1 MKPAKVSIALLVIQ
15 LAIIS
20 TITVKYLYQRL
31 ACPRVWTRAVAFDP
45 QLPMRGRYLSLQVMV
60 DGCQSTLPS
69 AKAAEFPR
77 DNNGAAVQGPFG
89 LRVLSHF
96 RAQLKVQNNRLIAIN
111 PVADE
116 TGLAGQQVIAVPEKP
131 CDQMVVDEPVAFYI
145 PENAIDPS
153 HLSPGQE
160 LWIEVTVPPAG
171 PPRPVQLA
179 LKVNESWKPLAF
191 Q

>member
-15 LAIIS
+15 LAIVS
-20 TITVKYLYQRL
+20 AVTVKYMYQRL
-31 ACPRVWTRAVAFDP
+31 TCPRVWTRAVAFDP

-69 AKAAEFPR
+69 AKAAQFPR
-77 DNNGAAVQGPFG
+77 DYNGAAVQGPFG
-89 LRVLSHF
+89 LRIGTHF
-96 RAQLKVQNNRLIAIN
+96 RAHLKVQNNRLIAIN
-111 PVADE
+111 AVADE
-116 TGLAGQQVIAVPEKP
+116 TGRVGQRIVASSGKP
-131 CDQMVVDEPVAFYI
+131 CDQMLVLDPVAFYI

-153 HLSPGQE
+153 HVTPGQE
-160 LWIEVTVPPAG
+160 VWIEVTVPPAG

-179 LKVNESWKPLAF
+179 LKTNEAWKPLAF

>member
-1 MKPAKVSIALLVIQ
+1 MKPAKVSIAVLVIQ
-15 LAIIS
+15 LVIIS
-20 TITVKYLYQRL
+20 AITVKYLYQRL
-31 ACPRVWTRAVAFDP
+31 TCPRVWARAVAFDP

-60 DGCQSTLPS
+60 DGCQSTLPL

-77 DNNGAAVQGPFG
+77 DYNGAAVQGRFG
-89 LRVLSHF
+89 LRAGSVF
-96 RAQLKVQNNRLIAIN
+96 RAHLKAQNNHLIAIN
-111 PVADE
+111 AVAE
-116 TGLAGQQVIAVPEKP
+116 ESGRAGRQVIAVPGTP
-131 CDQMVVDEPVAFYI
+131 CDQMLVYDPVAFYI

-153 HLSPGQE
+153 HLSAGQE

>member
-1 MKPAKVSIALLVIQ
+1 MKPAKVSVALLVIQ

-31 ACPRVWTRAVAFDP
+31 TCPRVWTRAVAFDP

-69 AKAAEFPR
+69 AKAAAFPR
-77 DNNGAAVQGPFG
+77 DYNGAAVQGPFG
-89 LRVLSHF
+89 LRAGLHF
-96 RAQLKVQNNRLIAIN
+96 RAHLKVQNNRLIAIN
-111 PVADE
+111 AVADE
-116 TGLAGQQVIAVPEKP
+116 TDRAGQQIVAAPGTP
-131 CDQMVVDEPVAFYI
+131 CDRMLVDEPVAFYI

-153 HLSPGQE
+153 RLSPVEE
-160 LWIEVTVPPAG
+160 LWIEVTVPTAG

-179 LKVNESWKPLAF
+179 SKINGTWKPLVF